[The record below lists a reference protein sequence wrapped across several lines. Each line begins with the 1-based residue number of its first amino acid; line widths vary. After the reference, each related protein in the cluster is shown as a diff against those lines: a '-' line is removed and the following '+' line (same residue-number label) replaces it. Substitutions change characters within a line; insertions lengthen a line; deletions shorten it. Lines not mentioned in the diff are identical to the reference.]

1 MIKKITMENIEEI
14 SNLFIK
20 AFNGEPWNDE
30 WTYETAS
37 KRLVDIINMPGYK
50 GMAYYHEGALAG
62 MIMGRDEQYFNGI
75 HFQILEFCVDKNIQ
89 GKGFGRKLL
98 TEFTEKLKND
108 GVERIYLYTIHGPKT
123 EGFYEKNGYVS
134 DDDMLI
140 MSKSI
145 K

>member
-1 MIKKITMENIEEI
+1 
-14 SNLFIK
+14 
-20 AFNGEPWNDE
+20 
-30 WTYETAS
+30 
-37 KRLVDIINMPGYK
+37 MPGYK

-75 HFQILEFCVDKNIQ
+75 HFHILEFCVDKNIQ